1 MKRNQAKKHK
11 TGTYEIDKIS
21 LSCFDD
27 KSMYQMAEFIRL
39 LIFIKIVI
47 KNAIRTSI
55 IYEGI
60 RRVFI
65 LFYEEI
71 LHAKKSIK
79 CKQGK

>member
-47 KNAIRTSI
+47 KNAIRSSV

-71 LHAKKSIK
+71 LHVKKSIK
-79 CKQGK
+79 CKQVK